1 MGTVMENVHI
11 CAWFEK
17 LCVIGFVCAE
27 LYVTVEG
34 IKYAVFMIILYS
46 IFNILLSQSMH

>member
-1 MGTVMENVHI
+1 MYI
-11 CAWFEK
+11 YAWFEK
-17 LCVIGFVCAE
+17 SCIIGFACAE

-46 IFNILLSQSMH
+46 IFNILFSQLMH